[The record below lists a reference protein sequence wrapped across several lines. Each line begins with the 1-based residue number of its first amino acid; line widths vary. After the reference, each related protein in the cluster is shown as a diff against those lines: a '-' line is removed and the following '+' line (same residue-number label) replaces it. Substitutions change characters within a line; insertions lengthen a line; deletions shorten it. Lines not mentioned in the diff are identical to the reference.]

1 MTDMNKLHIMT
12 ILCMFLLQG
21 SIFESCTNNSVKKVE
36 AVKVQETET
45 DNENVYSVV
54 DEEEVVTEEEE
65 ISPIADTICSV
76 DGRVFYFGVGETIC
90 SNRIFERN
98 KVWLETPAMQVL
110 PYSDTSSYSFYVCTP
125 FKCLLVDFSDEN
137 SLAQLSTLTAV
148 LPSFER
154 KTQSF
159 VKEDSVAQYCFEVDF
174 PTISVAN
181 AKVIRKWLAEK
192 IVAANNDEVDG
203 TIAAKIHNC
212 KISPR
217 GVLEYTGDPMDNRQI
232 AQFAADVYFAII
244 EADYG
249 DMEEDFIPTGLYQ
262 ELNMRVMICND
273 RFVTYQQCE
282 SSYCGGTHGGFTER
296 LVSFDHVNNQE
307 IDNSYLLKSG
317 CEEELVDL
325 LVEEARKSPYY
336 QKSESDIRASL
347 ANKDEEGNLIGGYT
361 FPRLGLSEEG
371 VVFSFQPY
379 EISSFADGAF
389 HFVIPYEKVKHLL
402 TNRAKWCLG
411 LK

>member
-1 MTDMNKLHIMT
+1 MNKIYLMT
-12 ILCMFLLQG
+12 FISAVLLRGGIL
-21 SIFESCTNNSVKKVE
+21 ESCANN
-36 AVKVQETET
+36 AVK
-45 DNENVYSVV
+45 
-54 DEEEVVTEEEE
+54 DEETTTNQEEVTECGNFDSVTDKEALSEQMS
-65 ISPIADTICSV
+65 ISPIADTICII
-76 DGRVFYFGVGETIC
+76 DGKVYYYGVGETVVGT
-90 SNRIFERN
+90 NMIFDKD
-98 KVWLETPAMQVL
+98 KVWLDAPALTVF
-110 PYSDTSSYSFYVCTP
+110 PYSDTSLYSFYVCTP

-181 AKVIRKWLAEK
+181 AKVIRKWLTGK

-212 KISPR
+212 KISPK
-217 GVLEYTGDPMDNRQI
+217 GVLEYSGDPMDNRQI

-336 QKSESDIRASL
+336 QKSESDIHASL

>member
-1 MTDMNKLHIMT
+1 MKELYVMAFI
-12 ILCMFLLQG
+12 CSFLLLCG
-21 SIFESCTNNSVKKVE
+21 IFESCGNNTVKE
-36 AVKVQETET
+36 EMTTRQETVTEC
-45 DNENVYSVV
+45 ENFDYIT
-54 DEEEVVTEEEE
+54 DEEDLTEQKN
-65 ISPIADTICSV
+65 ISPIADTICIV

-90 SNRIFERN
+90 SNRIFDRN
-98 KVWLETPAMQVL
+98 KVWLETPALQVL

-137 SLAQLSTLTAV
+137 SLARLSTLTAV

-181 AKVIRKWLAEK
+181 AKVIRKWLAGK

-212 KISPR
+212 KIGSK

-249 DMEEDFIPTGLYQ
+249 DMEEDFVPTGLYQ

-273 RFVTYQQCE
+273 MFVTYQQCE

-347 ANKDEEGNLIGGYT
+347 ANKDEEGNLIGGYM